1 MFKQMGKAGMFGI
14 FVPGT
19 YIIDDI
25 QCYHLSTEILV
36 MHQSQ
41 TIRENMFID
50 FHKIEI
56 VTYRRKEFLSF
67 RL

>member
-19 YIIDDI
+19 YIIDDV
-25 QCYHLSTEILV
+25 QCHHLSTEILV

-41 TIRENMFID
+41 TVIKTVFIYL
-50 FHKIEI
+50 HVVKW
-56 VTYRRKEFLSF
+56 
-67 RL
+67 